1 MAAYYR
7 EECRISKL
15 DESHFHYE
23 SYIPHLDRFQYHLYS
38 TRYPGSTMI
47 LKSGDLSICALSFLG
62 TDGVQVLSKRRDNE
76 FFGVSTKECEMQF
89 VLTNLLHPNLCE
101 ENGDLNVQ
109 ILDESG
115 LHRVNKINVLRPS
128 ESVHVKGDSRN
139 ENHGMRLERMKDSA
153 TGKTVSVKES
163 ETSKDSAK
171 KQEKFRIS
179 VCIESGEEKLVGLVQ
194 KAEWTCADTF
204 IRKVQLASP
213 WTIGDVVVCSTLGIP
228 GGEEESEED
237 MGCGMW
243 DSDEDAGVI
252 TERSVGGFYG
262 GTTRDG
268 FSRAAQPAGRA
279 YPDGIQLFSMSTQSV
294 TKSIPESAPIS
305 VPKSKRAVPESGFTI
320 EKADAVKIAKSKNK
334 YEVQSSQVVMEFAYD
349 KAPPVCALGFCI
361 WDKMKVEPF
370 QLSAEEMQ
378 EMLDA
383 AVKSGDQMLVDSIA
397 KIFESEECTVCMDSS
412 ATMVLI
418 QCGHKCVCAGCEK
431 QLNPRI
437 CPLCRGKIIAV
448 VPDLHVSM
456 EELVL

>member
-1 MAAYYR
+1 
-7 EECRISKL
+7 
-15 DESHFHYE
+15 
-23 SYIPHLDRFQYHLYS
+23 
-38 TRYPGSTMI
+38 
-47 LKSGDLSICALSFLG
+47 
-62 TDGVQVLSKRRDNE
+62 
-76 FFGVSTKECEMQF
+76 MQF

-115 LHRVNKINVLRPS
+115 LHRINKINVLRPS

-163 ETSKDSAK
+163 ESSKDSAK

-179 VCIESGEEKLVGLVQ
+179 VCIESGEENLVDLVQ

-204 IRKVQLASP
+204 VRKVKVPISFA
-213 WTIGDVVVCSTLGIP
+213 TRGTLSDLCLMDD
-228 GGEEESEED
+228 GGSEED
-237 MGCGMW
+237 FETGTL
-243 DSDEDAGVI
+243 DSDDDWGHI
-252 TERSVGGFYG
+252 PPQSVGGFYG

-268 FSRAAQPAGRA
+268 FPRAAQSTGRA
-279 YPDGIQLFSMSTQSV
+279 YPDGIQLYSMSAQSV
-294 TKSIPESAPIS
+294 TKSIPESASIS
-305 VPKSKRAVPESGFTI
+305 VPKSGRAVPESGFTI

-349 KAPPVCALGFCI
+349 KAAPVCTLGFCI